1 LLGNFVMLV
10 WLAVFASQTGL
21 SQRRANCELSVYG
34 SLKIDVCGNEKSK
47 QFILVMSIGEVKRAD
62 SLYGFNYEIQ
72 FDNKKVK
79 FTDALYLNTL
89 SEFMDAKTA
98 NINNTQ
104 GKISGYA
111 VTFGLEPIYANK
123 PLIAFNGLWISDCPD
138 TAQFVINYIEF
149 TDEFKVSIDTLKPAF
164 LIGVV
169 DSTKDRVFK
178 FTVSPDSV
186 WIGENTF
193 EFDAS
198 VQVPLNSRL
207 NYFDIEAKYDPNLIM
222 LDSVAVI
229 DSNIEYLISDYNENG
244 AIFKFSVK
252 SDDGKVC
259 NLKFF
264 GKSKNNLDFST
275 GILFNPTFERECKC
289 VVSSTSDSLIVSR
302 KMATYVND
310 KENNINDIDFRN
322 SILIYDVMGNL
333 IYKGEKIPDNLSSLS
348 NGVYFVVEY
357 SGMKKMLKKLINV
370 NY

>member
-1 LLGNFVMLV
+1 MLV

-186 WIGENTF
+186 RIEGNTF

-244 AIFKFSVK
+244 TTFKFSVK

-275 GILFNPTFERECKC
+275 EILFNPVFERECKC

-302 KMATYVND
+302 KMASFINE
-310 KENNINDIDFRN
+310 KENNINDIDFGT